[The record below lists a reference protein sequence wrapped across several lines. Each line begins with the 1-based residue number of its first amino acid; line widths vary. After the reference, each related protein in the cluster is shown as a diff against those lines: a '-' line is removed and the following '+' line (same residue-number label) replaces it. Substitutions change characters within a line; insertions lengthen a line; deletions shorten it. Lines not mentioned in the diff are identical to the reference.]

1 MKTRQ
6 NLTKRAAI
14 LLAGLAL
21 ATVGAACGSFQS
33 ETTVLGIEITSID
46 SATMLPTGRAGLIR
60 HKNQLTQAGQAQ
72 QFYNAE
78 SDVNIWKG
86 SLGHAHTSMSCTAS
100 PDSNT
105 KNEVT
110 K

>member
-1 MKTRQ
+1 MALRRK
-6 NLTKRAAI
+6 LGKW
-14 LLAGLAL
+14 LAL
-21 ATVGAACGSFQS
+21 SLLVAALGLLVACGSFQS
-33 ETTVLGIEITSID
+33 ETTVFGIEITCID

-78 SDVNIWKG
+78 SDVNLWTG
-86 SLGHAHTSMSCTAS
+86 SLAHAYTSMSCAAA

-105 KNEVT
+105 KNEGSR
-110 K
+110 